1 MGHPSRC
8 VAAALT
14 LVLTGVAQG
23 DVQPFGATDYG
34 GFRNV
39 LPPGTNGLVNPLQ
52 LVQYEASNSARPPHN
67 DDQLAMYRD
76 LLYGAP
82 GLQAAD
88 IPKYFKDA
96 TFGVRAGD
104 LDASRT
110 VSPRSDVTIVRDSS
124 YGVPHVY
131 GTTRGGVMFGAGY
144 AAAQDRLFFIDVLR
158 HLGRGQLSS
167 FAGGAPGNRTMD
179 HQQLLIAPY
188 TEQELTDQA
197 NRLPQLYGGDGAQT
211 LADATT
217 YVAGINEYIN
227 EAKLDPTKMPG
238 EYAAIGRPQGA
249 DPWTLADVISTAS
262 LVGGIFGKG
271 GGDQLSWG
279 QILQSLHSRLGGA
292 AGNGSWLDFRD
303 PADPEAPTTVHTGAS
318 FPYLSRPAHPAADA
332 VALPDQGSFKATV
345 VGDAAGGARSAG
357 SGRSVAHGLLGDGGL
372 AGAFPKAQSNALLV
386 SGAHSAS
393 GHPLAVMGPQVG
405 YFAPQIL
412 MEEDLHGPT
421 IDANGAA
428 FPGVNLYVEL
438 GHGRDYAWSATSA
451 GQSIIDD
458 FAVPLCNTDGSPAT
472 TTSTGYE
479 LRGQCVAMSIISRT
493 NTWVPNAADSTP
505 AGSETFDVQRTPFG
519 PVIGRATVGGHSV
532 AYTQLRS
539 TFNHEIDSALGF
551 SDFNNPDRVHDA
563 PSFQRA
569 ASRIGYTFNWL
580 YADDKDTAYFNSGN
594 NPVRDPRID
603 PLLPNPSK
611 YEWQGWDPS
620 INTATYTPFGQHPQV
635 LNQDY
640 LTSWN
645 NKQAPAYQSP
655 DGFYGTIYRSQLL
668 DDRIQAGIS
677 GGRKMALPNLITAME
692 DAGTVDLRGDKDL
705 PWILRVIDSAPVTD
719 PRLSAALGARRSW
732 MADGAHRRDL
742 GATGTYGHADAI
754 RTMDAWWPLL
764 VHAPDRHRRL
774 QSDQLTADDR
784 QRSQQRGRPPGLG
797 L

>member
-8 VAAALT
+8 VAAALAAALT

-131 GTTRGGVMFGAGY
+131 RTTRGGVMFGAGY

-197 NRLPQLYGGDGAQT
+197 NRLPQLYGADGAQT

-458 FAVPLCNTDGSPAT
+458 FAVRCAT
-472 TTSTGYE
+472 
-479 LRGQCVAMSIISRT
+479 Q
-493 NTWVPNAADSTP
+493 
-505 AGSETFDVQRTPFG
+505 AGSETFDVQRTAFG
-519 PVIGRATVGGHSV
+519 PVIGRATVGGHPV

-620 INTATYTPFGQHPQV
+620 INTATLHPV
-635 LNQDY
+635 RA
-640 LTSWN
+640 
-645 NKQAPAYQSP
+645 APPGPKPGLP
-655 DGFYGTIYRSQLL
+655 DQPEQ
-668 DDRIQAGIS
+668 QAGA
-677 GGRKMALPNLITAME
+677 GLPVA
-692 DAGTVDLRGDKDL
+692 
-705 PWILRVIDSAPVTD
+705 
-719 PRLSAALGARRSW
+719 
-732 MADGAHRRDL
+732 
-742 GATGTYGHADAI
+742 
-754 RTMDAWWPLL
+754 
-764 VHAPDRHRRL
+764 
-774 QSDQLTADDR
+774 
-784 QRSQQRGRPPGLG
+784 
-797 L
+797 